1 MIFEL
6 FSRKNRPKREMASR
20 LGRNYRYSIGEDI
33 RLGTK
38 RTLLSV
44 TIAGKGEDREMN
56 VRKARLAMMD
66 VELSLRLL
74 SDLKVL
80 PDKRYVYFL
89 EMAEDITRQLS
100 NWERSLSKNKE
111 GAGVSSPP

>member
-1 MIFEL
+1 MEAT
-6 FSRKNRPKREMASR
+6 EMASR
-20 LGRNYRYSIGEDI
+20 LGRNYRYSLGEDI
-33 RLGTK
+33 RLVTK
-38 RTLLSV
+38 RALLSV
-44 TIAGKGEDREMN
+44 TLAGKGEDRELN

-89 EMAEDITRQLS
+89 EMAEDIIRQLS

-111 GAGVSSPP
+111 GAGVPSPP